1 MRFLPVLSLVSLFV
15 LFQPSYAQILK
26 GVTALQGDAPKT
38 EGFLKVSPVAGAP
51 LSERLDLW
59 MTLPHST
66 SAIRHYQVEMTKP
79 LHMVVVSDDFKTF
92 LHIHPTLTPSGH
104 FLITQKFPSAGTYQV
119 YCDALPNDLNHQVFR
134 FPIAVGQPSASTP
147 RKLPYTGMGV
157 HVGPYEVDL
166 SSVRLHAGRMD
177 MVDVEILKN
186 GKTAKDLH
194 PYLGAPAHAVFL
206 NTQDLS
212 YVHVHPTAVGAMTMD
227 MSKPM
232 PDLPD
237 NASVSGEMMLHIAIR
252 EAGTYKMWLQF
263 RGENDQLYIA
273 EFTVLAS

>member
-1 MRFLPVLSLVSLFV
+1 MRYLPLLSLVSLLTV
-15 LFQPSYAQILK
+15 LQPSSAQILK
-26 GVTALQGDAPKT
+26 GVTALQGDPPKT
-38 EGFLKVSPVAGAP
+38 EGFLKASPVAGNP
-51 LSERLDLW
+51 LDQRLDLW

-66 SAIRHYQVEMTKP
+66 AAIRHYQVEMTKP

-92 LHIHPTLTPSGH
+92 LHIHPTLTPTGH
-104 FLITQKFPSAGTYQV
+104 FLITQKFPSPGTYQV
-119 YCDALPNDLNHQVFR
+119 YSDALPNDLNHQVFR
-134 FPIAVGQPSASTP
+134 FPITVGKPSPSLP
-147 RKLPYTGMGV
+147 RKLAYTGMGV

-186 GKTAKDLH
+186 GKPAQDLH

-206 NTQDLS
+206 NTQDLT
-212 YVHVHPTAVGAMTMD
+212 YVHVHPMAVGAMTMD

-263 RGENDQLYIA
+263 RGENNQLYIA